1 MALAQV
7 KNIDEALE
15 LIDRLN
21 RDIQN
26 VKDENL
32 KNQILLGQRETNLI
46 KINQKIQE
54 QFSNIARKNQEVD
67 FLLKI
72 TNFEVV
78 ENDLRGLFA
87 NFLELSAMFVWCDV
101 CFAVK
106 IDEENKNVIPIT
118 NFILN
123 SDSNLQK
130 ANEEKFLKINFDY
143 FLSYCEIVEHV
154 ALSDLNKFSS
164 TLTREYK
171 NLNYC
176 YIFPIEIDKHDKV
189 LVAFAFNFETILNE
203 RTIELLLRGL
213 NQLKITLQ
221 KYKSKRQLLENY
233 KKLKDMKSQLIQ
245 SEKMASIGTIS
256 AGIAH
261 EINNPLSFLLTN
273 TEVLK
278 DYIVKIF
285 KYLESIK
292 KDSQF
297 LRDEKI
303 ENEINY
309 ILEDTPALLSESLEG
324 IQRIREIVNGLR
336 TFSRADEGELKN
348 FEINECVESSLKL
361 VSNELKHKCK
371 VVKCLQANS
380 RVKGAPGQIIQV
392 LTNLLVNSAQA
403 IDNFGEI
410 VLETYSDG
418 VKVYI
423 SIEDNGCGI
432 SQDNLKNLF
441 TPFFTTKPTGK
452 GTGLGLSISY
462 GIIKKHQGKIFVES
476 KENIGTKFIIELPVV
491 KDTTSESL

>member
-7 KNIDEALE
+7 KNFDEALE

-21 RDIQN
+21 RDIQS

-143 FLSYCEIVEHV
+143 FLPYREIVEHV

-164 TLTREYK
+164 NLTREYK
-171 NLNYC
+171 DLNYC

-189 LVAFAFNFETILNE
+189 LVAFAYNFETILNE

-285 KYLESIK
+285 NYLESIK
-292 KDSQF
+292 KNSQS

-423 SIEDNGCGI
+423 SIEDNGCGT